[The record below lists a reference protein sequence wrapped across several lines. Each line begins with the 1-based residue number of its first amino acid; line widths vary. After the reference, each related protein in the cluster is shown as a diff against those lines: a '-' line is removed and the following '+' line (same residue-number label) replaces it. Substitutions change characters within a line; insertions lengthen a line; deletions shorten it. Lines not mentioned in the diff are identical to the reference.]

1 MTTLWKK
8 SLRIIQVRRWL
19 TAAAVAAGLCTLLL
33 AAGCTARSSAPSSP
47 MTGSFKLEGRPALGQ
62 PFTLQLELRTSMA
75 FTDVEVAFF
84 APAGVELLS
93 TPEPA
98 YVDMEVGAA
107 YPFSATA
114 RIVED
119 GYFRVCGGGVKN
131 FSNSSYFGYGDCVY
145 ILVEGEDT
153 WFSHDPPPNHW
164 RSPNGGAP
172 GGIPLQP
179 EMIQNRLYLSGTFAL
194 NEPVILVYE
203 VTPLVDLQNASVGF
217 SVPIGGLQS
226 REPKVEASASNL
238 TIDLKQSA
246 SNTEGVFF
254 WFGPMKGQVTYWFYL
269 TVEPTAG
276 GEGAVY
282 AGVDETG
289 TVDSVSREIIATS
302 QVLTLTLYSPSL
314 AR

>member
-131 FSNSSYFGYGDCVY
+131 FSSSSYFGYGDCVY

-164 RSPNGGAP
+164 ESAHSSASGGL
-172 GGIPLQP
+172 PLQP
-179 EMIQNRLYLSGTFAL
+179 ELIQTRLYLSGTLAL
-194 NEPVILVYE
+194 NQPVDVVFE
-203 VTPLVDLQNASVGF
+203 VIPQVDLHNGTIGIVT
-217 SVPIGGLQS
+217 PIGGMRNWNPRIETNDTAL
-226 REPKVEASASNL
+226 ASSFTFSTRDGAYYWNGP
-238 TIDLKQSA
+238 LKQNQRYSF
-246 SNTEGVFF
+246 V
-254 WFGPMKGQVTYWFYL
+254 VTL
-269 TVEPTAG
+269 EPTAG
-276 GEGAVY
+276 GEGLVR
-282 AGVDETG
+282 AGIDETG
-289 TVDSVSREIIATS
+289 SVDSVSRPVIATS
-302 QVLTLTLYSPSL
+302 QALTLTLYSPSL